1 MLYKYAPM
9 GTRER
14 RERGLL
20 IRYFGS
26 GRCGTMDRRV
36 LAATLDVVGL
46 CYALGADVQERMES
60 SKEREHMV
68 QFVVGSRLH

>member
-1 MLYKYAPM
+1 M
-9 GTRER
+9 
-14 RERGLL
+14 
-20 IRYFGS
+20 
-26 GRCGTMDRRV
+26 